1 MEEPVSAGPQ
11 RMSTAPASRAAHAR
25 PVAHRRPRTSRPS
38 KAVEAAVAAGVVAAA
53 TATAGVPT
61 GGPPHKASDGPRRP
75 RWGAR
80 KQPSS
85 RPKTSG
91 ALCGARPGSKRR
103 PRQQRRQQG
112 TSEQSDN
119 RSSGQTDAVAREGE
133 GSVGAPGDVR
143 VQLALTEARAVAAE
157 ARVAALEGEIMAVV
171 AAQLEGV
178 GAAPVLLLPGTS
190 KCGTG
195 SSPAMMAAAPASG
208 AAPQLSRAGTPVTPH
223 SPRTP
228 KEVLEAAEQLATAAN
243 ANVAAARKA
252 AVQQDAS
259 VIVQRRMRGTIARTE
274 VQKRVNEKGF
284 LQPMPGTVKGQ
295 SGWYGFGDKVLMLRV
310 RDDKSYSRVGD
321 PLTTEKWQELCKC
334 RATREPAPGPFGL
347 CNL

>member
-1 MEEPVSAGPQ
+1 
-11 RMSTAPASRAAHAR
+11 
-25 PVAHRRPRTSRPS
+25 
-38 KAVEAAVAAGVVAAA
+38 
-53 TATAGVPT
+53 
-61 GGPPHKASDGPRRP
+61 
-75 RWGAR
+75 
-80 KQPSS
+80 
-85 RPKTSG
+85 
-91 ALCGARPGSKRR
+91 
-103 PRQQRRQQG
+103 
-112 TSEQSDN
+112 
-119 RSSGQTDAVAREGE
+119 
-133 GSVGAPGDVR
+133 

-157 ARVAALEGEIMAVV
+157 ARVAALEGEVAAAQLEIMV

-195 SSPAMMAAAPASG
+195 SSPAMMVVASASG
-208 AAPQLSRAGTPVTPH
+208 IAPQLSRAGTPVTPR

-252 AVQQDAS
+252 AMQQDAS

-274 VQKRVNEKGF
+274 AQKRVNEKGF

-295 SGWYGFGDKVLMLRV
+295 SGWYGFGDQALMLRV

-321 PLTTEKWQELCKC
+321 PLATEKWQELCKC
-334 RATREPAPGPFGL
+334 CATREPAPGPFGL